1 MPGTSA
7 GRVCGRLAATVLALT
22 LGGPAF
28 ATASS
33 GVVVFGSYLNAQT
46 AESQAEVLAERLGV
60 GLAVTEVLVDGTVF
74 HRVVS
79 EPTPE
84 AAARQLIERAAER
97 GQDAWFAPA
106 PARRSAVAADV
117 APTVPATVDDD
128 AAAVTEDIAIHVEAA
143 EPSAGEREGLAP
155 RMREPS
161 AGEREGLAPRM
172 REPSAGEREGPA
184 PRMQAP
190 TWTDRFTR
198 IDLTGS
204 LRAETRLFYRAIG
217 HAGQRSRPSG
227 LVAMP
232 QLYVEDRTGWSFT
245 LSPFYR
251 FDSDDPE
258 RTHADLHEAYALFYG
273 PLGDGQW
280 ETRLGVD
287 RAFWGVVE
295 SNNLVD
301 IINQIDLVEHPDE
314 KSKLGQ
320 PMAYFAYAGNW
331 GTMELFGLPYH
342 RQRTFPG
349 YAGRLRLPWLVDDGM
364 VSYESD
370 QEERHVDAAAR
381 YSHSVGFL
389 DFGISAFQGTSR
401 EPFLAPRIR
410 ADGQLAL
417 APHYEQIRQ
426 AGLDGQATF
435 DTWLLKLEAIYRSGM
450 SNRLG
455 EKEDYASFVLGGEY
469 TFHGLL
475 ETAADIT
482 VLAEWCYDERGL
494 RATTKFD
501 NDVFLA
507 TRLAFNDV
515 QGTELLVSA
524 LLGTDHDS
532 RVLTAELTG
541 RLTDRWS
548 LRLEA
553 VALLELDPWDVLYET
568 REDSFVELG
577 VTYSF

>member
-1 MPGTSA
+1 M
-7 GRVCGRLAATVLALT
+7 
-22 LGGPAF
+22 
-28 ATASS
+28 
-33 GVVVFGSYLNAQT
+33 
-46 AESQAEVLAERLGV
+46 
-60 GLAVTEVLVDGTVF
+60 TEVLVDGTVF

-79 EPTPE
+79 ESTPE
-84 AAARQLIERAAER
+84 PAARQLIERAAER
-97 GQDAWFAPA
+97 GQDAWFAATRVPPADMVADVTPDVQPSAGKREALAPGMEEPARPA
-106 PARRSAVAADV
+106 PAALDNAVDLPTEGITTAIEV
-117 APTVPATVDDD
+117 A
-128 AAAVTEDIAIHVEAA
+128 
-143 EPSAGEREGLAP
+143 
-155 RMREPS
+155 
-161 AGEREGLAPRM
+161 
-172 REPSAGEREGPA
+172 EPSAGEREGPA
-184 PRMQAP
+184 PRIREQREGPAPRIREQREGPAPRMKAP

-204 LRAETRLFYRAIG
+204 LSAETRLFYRRIG

-251 FDSDDPE
+251 FDSDDPR

-301 IINQIDLVEHPDE
+301 IINQVDLVEHPDE

-349 YAGRLRLPWLVDDGM
+349 YAGRLRLPWLVDDEAA
-364 VSYESD
+364 SYESD
-370 QEERHVDAAAR
+370 REERHVDAAAR
-381 YSHSVGFL
+381 YSHSIGFL

-426 AGLDGQATF
+426 AGLDAQATL

-455 EKEDYASFVLGGEY
+455 EEEDYASFVLGGEY

-475 ETAADIT
+475 DTAADIT

-501 NDVFLA
+501 NDLFLA

-532 RVLTAELTG
+532 RVLTAELSG
-541 RLTDRWS
+541 RLSDRWS

-568 REDSFVELG
+568 REDSFVEVG

>member
-1 MPGTSA
+1 MPSSA
-7 GRVCGRLAATVLALT
+7 GHGRRPPGLHPGKLAALVLALA
-22 LGGPAF
+22 LAPAYS
-28 ATASS
+28 AAADTASS
-33 GVVVFGSYLNAQT
+33 GVVVFGSYLDARA
-46 AESQAEVLAERLGV
+46 AERQAETVAERLGIA
-60 GLAVTEVLVDGTVF
+60 LAVVEARIGDTIY

-79 EPTPE
+79 EYLIE
-84 AAARQLIERAAER
+84 ASARQMIERAAER
-97 GQDAWFAPA
+97 GHDAWFAV
-106 PARRSAVAADV
+106 AR
-117 APTVPATVDDD
+117 
-128 AAAVTEDIAIHVEAA
+128 
-143 EPSAGEREGLAP
+143 AP
-155 RMREPS
+155 REEVVNVEPDWPETPS
-161 AGEREGLAPRM
+161 P
-172 REPSAGEREGPA
+172 EPVPEPA
-184 PRMQAP
+184 PRARVVADVPAATAP
-190 TWTDRFTR
+190 ADAISIDVPDTAWTDRFTR

-204 LRAETRLFYRAIG
+204 LSAQTRLFYRRIG

-232 QLYVEDRTGWSFT
+232 QLYVEDQTGWSFT

-258 RTHADLHEAYALFYG
+258 RTHADLHEAYALAYG
-273 PLGDGQW
+273 SLGDGQW
-280 ETRLGVD
+280 EARIGVD

-301 IINQIDLVEHPDE
+301 IVNQVDLVEHPDE

-320 PMAYFAYAGNW
+320 PMAYFAYAANW

-349 YAGRLRLPWLVDDGM
+349 YAGRLRFPWLVDDD
-364 VSYESD
+364 VVTYESD
-370 QEERHVDAAAR
+370 AEERHVDVAAR
-381 YSHSVGFL
+381 YSHTVGLL
-389 DFGISAFQGTSR
+389 DIGISAFQGTSR
-401 EPFLAPRIR
+401 EPFLAPRLGAGGEII
-410 ADGQLAL
+410 L

-426 AGLDGQATF
+426 AGLDGQFTL

-455 EKEDYASFVLGGEY
+455 EEEAYASFVLGGEH

-475 ETAADIT
+475 ETAADLT
-482 VLAEWCYDERGL
+482 VLAEWCYDERGI

-507 TRLAFNDV
+507 TRLSLNDV
-515 QGTELLVSA
+515 QGTELLISA
-524 LLGTDHDS
+524 LLGADHDS
-532 RVLTAELTG
+532 RVLTAELSG

-548 LRLEA
+548 VRLEA

-568 REDSFVELG
+568 RRDSFVEVGL
-577 VTYSF
+577 TYSF

>member
-1 MPGTSA
+1 MCV
-7 GRVCGRLAATVLALT
+7 RDCGRFALVVLALGLT
-22 LGGPAF
+22 GPAF
-28 ATASS
+28 ATAADKASS
-33 GVVVFGSYLNAQT
+33 GVVVFGSYVNPGT
-46 AESQAEVLAERLGV
+46 AERQADVVAERFGV
-60 GLAVTEVLVDGTVF
+60 ALVVTEVRIDDAVY
-74 HRVVS
+74 HRVV
-79 EPTPE
+79 TVDTLPE
-84 AAARQLIERAAER
+84 AEARQMIERATQR
-97 GQDAWFAPA
+97 GHDAWFAVAQAPHRDDVVGIAPDSPEQPSPEPEPEPVPVPVPA
-106 PARRSAVAADV
+106 PARAVADE
-117 APTVPATVDDD
+117 PAD
-128 AAAVTEDIAIHVEAA
+128 AAADGIAIQIDVPDTA
-143 EPSAGEREGLAP
+143 
-155 RMREPS
+155 
-161 AGEREGLAPRM
+161 
-172 REPSAGEREGPA
+172 
-184 PRMQAP
+184 
-190 TWTDRFTR
+190 WTDRFTR

-204 LRAETRLFYRAIG
+204 LSAQTRLFYRRIG

-227 LVAMP
+227 FVAMP

-258 RTHADLHEAYALFYG
+258 RTHADLHEAYALFFG
-273 PLGDGQW
+273 SLGDGQW

-301 IINQIDLVEHPDE
+301 IVNQVDLVEHPDE

-320 PMAYFAYAGNW
+320 PMAYFAYIGNW

-349 YAGRLRLPWLVDDGM
+349 YAGRLRFPWLVDDE
-364 VSYESD
+364 VVTYESD
-370 QEERHVDAAAR
+370 EEERHVDVAAR

-389 DFGISAFQGTSR
+389 DIGISAFEGTSR
-401 EPFLAPRIR
+401 EPFLAPALRP
-410 ADGQLAL
+410 GGEVTL

-426 AGLDGQATF
+426 AGLDGQLTL
-435 DTWLLKLEAIYRSGM
+435 DTWLLKLEAIYRKGM

-455 EKEDYASFVLGGEY
+455 EEEAYASFVLGGEY

-475 ETAADIT
+475 ETAADLT
-482 VLAEWCYDERGL
+482 VLAEWCYDERGI

-507 TRLAFNDV
+507 TRLSLNDV
-515 QGTELLVSA
+515 QSTELLISA

-532 RVLTAELTG
+532 RVLTAELSG

-548 LRLEA
+548 VRLEA

-568 REDSFVELG
+568 RRDSFVEVGL
-577 VTYSF
+577 TYSF

>member
-1 MPGTSA
+1 MPGTTA
-7 GRVCGRLAATVLALT
+7 GCVCGRLAATVLALT

-28 ATASS
+28 ATAADTTPS
-33 GVVVFGSYLNAQT
+33 GVVVFGSYLNAQS
-46 AESQAEVLAERLGV
+46 AELQAEVVAERLGV
-60 GLAVTEVLVDGTVF
+60 ALAVTEILLDGTIL

-79 EPTPE
+79 ESLHET
-84 AAARQLIERAAER
+84 AARELIERAALR
-97 GQDAWFAPA
+97 GQDAWFAPT
-106 PARRSAVAADV
+106 PTLRTDAASDV
-117 APTVPATVDDD
+117 AHVSPEPSRDPEPEPAAVDDPVD
-128 AAAVTEDIAIHVEAA
+128 VTTERIAIPIEIA
-143 EPSAGEREGLAP
+143 EPS
-155 RMREPS
+155 EP
-161 AGEREGLAPRM
+161 
-172 REPSAGEREGPA
+172 PA

-251 FDSDDPE
+251 FDSDDPQ

-301 IINQIDLVEHPDE
+301 IINQVDLVEHPDE

-320 PMAYFAYAGNW
+320 PMAYFAYVGNW

-370 QEERHVDAAAR
+370 QEDRHVDAAAR

-455 EKEDYASFVLGGEY
+455 AKEDYASLVLGGEY

>member
-1 MPGTSA
+1 MGVPHSQV
-7 GRVCGRLAATVLALT
+7 RHLAALVLPLALT
-22 LGGPAF
+22 GPALGT
-28 ATASS
+28 AAETASS
-33 GVVVFGSYLNAQT
+33 GVVVFGSYLNPGT
-46 AESQAEVLAERLGV
+46 AERQADVVADRVGVALG
-60 GLAVTEVLVDGTVF
+60 VTEVRIDDTVY
-74 HRVVS
+74 HRVVT
-79 EPTPE
+79 ETLPE
-84 AAARQLIERAAER
+84 TEARQVIERAAQR
-97 GQDAWFAPA
+97 GQDAWFALAQAPRGADVVDIASDAPEPPSPEPVPVPA
-106 PARRSAVAADV
+106 PAPAARAVADEPAGVAAD
-117 APTVPATVDDD
+117 
-128 AAAVTEDIAIHVEAA
+128 DIAIQIDV
-143 EPSAGEREGLAP
+143 PD
-155 RMREPS
+155 
-161 AGEREGLAPRM
+161 
-172 REPSAGEREGPA
+172 
-184 PRMQAP
+184 
-190 TWTDRFTR
+190 TIWTDRFSR

-204 LRAETRLFYRAIG
+204 LSAQTRLFYRRIG

-227 LVAMP
+227 FVAMP

-258 RTHADLHEAYALFYG
+258 RTHADLHEAYALFFG
-273 PLGDGQW
+273 SLGDGQW

-301 IINQIDLVEHPDE
+301 IVNQVDLVEHPDE

-320 PMAYFAYAGNW
+320 PMAYFAYVGNW

-349 YAGRLRLPWLVDDGM
+349 YAGRLRFPWLVDDE
-364 VSYESD
+364 VTYASD
-370 QEERHVDAAAR
+370 EEERHVDVAAR
-381 YSHSVGFL
+381 YSHSVGFV
-389 DFGISAFQGTSR
+389 DIGISAFQGTSR
-401 EPFLAPRIR
+401 EPYLAPRLRPGGEIT
-410 ADGQLAL
+410 L

-426 AGLDGQATF
+426 AGLDGQFTL

-455 EKEDYASFVLGGEY
+455 EEEAYASFVLGGEY
-469 TFHGLL
+469 TFYGLL
-475 ETAADIT
+475 ETAADVT
-482 VLAEWCYDERGL
+482 VLAEWCYDERGI

-501 NDVFLA
+501 NDIFLA
-507 TRLAFNDV
+507 TRLSLNDV

-532 RVLTAELTG
+532 RVLTAELSG

-548 LRLEA
+548 VRLEA

-568 REDSFVELG
+568 RRDSFVEVGL
-577 VTYSF
+577 TYSF

>member
-1 MPGTSA
+1 MPRIDA
-7 GRVCGRLAATVLALT
+7 GNVRRPPGSSTRRERFAAIVLALT
-22 LGGPAF
+22 LSGPALAAD
-28 ATASS
+28 ATSS
-33 GVVVFGSYLNAQT
+33 GVVVFGSYLNAQA
-46 AESQAEVLAERLGV
+46 AEREAEVVAERLGV
-60 GLAVTEVLVDGTVF
+60 ALAVTEVVVDAAVY

-79 EPTPE
+79 ESLPE
-84 AAARQLIERAAER
+84 TAARQLIEHAAER
-97 GQDAWFAPA
+97 GQDAWFARTRA
-106 PARRSAVAADV
+106 SRGDV
-117 APTVPATVDDD
+117 AVEVTPVPPDPPSEDPSPVPATPMVTDDP
-128 AAAVTEDIAIHVEAA
+128 AAATERIATHIEIGA
-143 EPSAGEREGLAP
+143 RE
-155 RMREPS
+155 
-161 AGEREGLAPRM
+161 
-172 REPSAGEREGPA
+172 
-184 PRMQAP
+184 QQP

-204 LRAETRLFYRAIG
+204 LSAETRLFYRRIG

-251 FDSDDPE
+251 FDSDDPR

-301 IINQIDLVEHPDE
+301 IINQVDLVEHPDE

-349 YAGRLRLPWLVDDGM
+349 YAGRLRLPWLVDDEAAT
-364 VSYESD
+364 YESD
-370 QEERHVDAAAR
+370 REERHVDAAAR

-501 NDVFLA
+501 NDLFLA

-524 LLGTDHDS
+524 LMGTDHDS
-532 RVLTAELTG
+532 RVLTAELSG
-541 RLTDRWS
+541 RLSDRWS

-568 REDSFVELG
+568 REDSFVEVG

>member
-1 MPGTSA
+1 MHGHA
-7 GRVCGRLAATVLALT
+7 VGRGERPPPLCARIGRRLGLAVLALGLNGT
-22 LGGPAF
+22 ALADVAG
-28 ATASS
+28 TASS
-33 GVVVFGSYLNAQT
+33 GVVVLGSYLDPA
-46 AESQAEVLAERLGV
+46 VAERQADVVAEQIGV
-60 GLAVTEVLVDGTVF
+60 PLTVTEVRVDDTVY

-79 EPTPE
+79 EQLPE
-84 AAARQLIERAAER
+84 TEARQMMERVAER
-97 GQDAWFAPA
+97 GKNAWFAVAEAHRSEDVVDVAPDSPEQPSAEPEPVPA
-106 PARRSAVAADV
+106 PATRVVADEPADVAADDV
-117 APTVPATVDDD
+117 AIRIDVPDTA
-128 AAAVTEDIAIHVEAA
+128 
-143 EPSAGEREGLAP
+143 
-155 RMREPS
+155 
-161 AGEREGLAPRM
+161 
-172 REPSAGEREGPA
+172 
-184 PRMQAP
+184 
-190 TWTDRFTR
+190 WTDRFSR

-204 LRAETRLFYRAIG
+204 LSAQTRLFYHRIG

-258 RTHADLHEAYALFYG
+258 RTHADVHEAYALFFG
-273 PLGDGQW
+273 SLGDGQW

-301 IINQIDLVEHPDE
+301 IVNQVDLVEHPDE

-320 PMAYFAYAGNW
+320 PMAYFAYVGNW

-349 YAGRLRLPWLVDDGM
+349 YAGRLRFPWPVDDDM
-364 VSYESD
+364 VTYESD
-370 QEERHVDAAAR
+370 QEQRHIDLAAR
-381 YSHSVGFL
+381 YSHSVGLL
-389 DFGISAFQGTSR
+389 DIGISAFQGTSR
-401 EPFLAPRIR
+401 EPFLAPKFRP
-410 ADGQLAL
+410 DGGLAL

-426 AGLDGQATF
+426 AGLDGQVTL

-455 EKEDYASFVLGGEY
+455 EEEDYASFVLGGEY

-475 ETAADIT
+475 ASAADLT

-501 NDVFLA
+501 NDIFLA
-507 TRLAFNDV
+507 TRLSLNDV
-515 QGTELLVSA
+515 QSTELLVSA

-532 RVLTAELTG
+532 RVLTAELSG
-541 RLTDRWS
+541 RLSDRWS

-568 REDSFVELG
+568 RRDSFVEVGL
-577 VTYSF
+577 TYSF

>member
-1 MPGTSA
+1 M
-7 GRVCGRLAATVLALT
+7 
-22 LGGPAF
+22 
-28 ATASS
+28 
-33 GVVVFGSYLNAQT
+33 VVFGSYLRPGA
-46 AESQAEVLAERLGV
+46 AERQAEVVAERLGV
-60 GLAVTEVLVDGTVF
+60 ALVGTGVRIDEVVY

-79 EPTPE
+79 ESLPE
-84 AAARQLIERAAER
+84 TAARQMIERAAGR
-97 GQDAWFAPA
+97 GQDAWFAVAQMTRRDDVADSAADSPEQPILEPEPVPA
-106 PARRSAVAADV
+106 PAPRPV
-117 APTVPATVDDD
+117 
-128 AAAVTEDIAIHVEAA
+128 
-143 EPSAGEREGLAP
+143 AGERVD
-155 RMREPS
+155 
-161 AGEREGLAPRM
+161 
-172 REPSAGEREGPA
+172 PA
-184 PRMQAP
+184 ADDMAIHIDVPDTA
-190 TWTDRFTR
+190 WTDRFSR

-204 LRAETRLFYRAIG
+204 LSAQTRLFYRRIG

-251 FDSDDPE
+251 FDSDDPR
-258 RTHADLHEAYALFYG
+258 RTHADLHEAYALFFG
-273 PLGDGQW
+273 SLGDGQW

-349 YAGRLRLPWLVDDGM
+349 YAGRLRFPWLVDDQ
-364 VSYESD
+364 VVTYESA
-370 QEERHVDAAAR
+370 QEERHVDVAAR
-381 YSHSVGFL
+381 YSHSVGLL
-389 DFGISAFQGTSR
+389 DVGISAFQGTSR
-401 EPFLAPRIR
+401 EPILAPRLR
-410 ADGQLAL
+410 PDGEVTL

-426 AGLDGQATF
+426 AGLDGQVTL

-455 EKEDYASFVLGGEY
+455 EEEDYASFVLGGEY

-475 ETAADIT
+475 ETAADLT
-482 VLAEWCYDERGL
+482 VLAEWCYDERGV

-507 TRLAFNDV
+507 TRLSFNDV

-532 RVLTAELTG
+532 RVLTAELSG

-548 LRLEA
+548 VQLEA
-553 VALLELDPWDVLYET
+553 VALLELDPWDVLYEM
-568 REDSFVELG
+568 RRDSFVEVGL
-577 VTYSF
+577 TYSF

>member
-1 MPGTSA
+1 MRVPHSQVRRLAVVVLALGLTGPAFGTSA
-7 GRVCGRLAATVLALT
+7 D
-22 LGGPAF
+22 
-28 ATASS
+28 TASS
-33 GVVVFGSYLNAQT
+33 GVVVFGSYLNPGT
-46 AESQAEVLAERLGV
+46 AERQAEVVRERLGV
-60 GLAVTEVLVDGTVF
+60 ALAVTEVRIDDVVY

-79 EPTPE
+79 EALPE
-84 AAARQLIERAAER
+84 AVARQMIERAAQR
-97 GQDAWFAPA
+97 GQDAWFAVAQAPRSDVVVDVAPDSPEQPSPEPLPA
-106 PARRSAVAADV
+106 PAPAARAVPDEPADR
-117 APTVPATVDDD
+117 AVD
-128 AAAVTEDIAIHVEAA
+128 DIAIPIDIPETA
-143 EPSAGEREGLAP
+143 
-155 RMREPS
+155 
-161 AGEREGLAPRM
+161 
-172 REPSAGEREGPA
+172 
-184 PRMQAP
+184 
-190 TWTDRFTR
+190 WTDRFNR

-204 LRAETRLFYRAIG
+204 LSAQTRLFYRRIG

-227 LVAMP
+227 FVAMP

-258 RTHADLHEAYALFYG
+258 RTHADLHEAYALFFG
-273 PLGDGQW
+273 SLGDGQW

-301 IINQIDLVEHPDE
+301 IVNQVDLVEHPDE

-320 PMAYFAYAGNW
+320 PMAYFAYIGNW

-349 YAGRLRLPWLVDDGM
+349 YPGRLRFPWLVDDEI
-364 VSYESD
+364 VTYESG
-370 QEERHVDAAAR
+370 QEERHVDVAAR
-381 YSHSVGFL
+381 YSHTFGLL
-389 DFGISAFQGTSR
+389 DIGISAFQGTSR
-401 EPFLAPRIR
+401 EPFLSPRI
-410 ADGQLAL
+410 GVGNEITL
-417 APHYEQIRQ
+417 APHYEQIQQ

-455 EKEDYASFVLGGEY
+455 EEEAYASFVLGGEY

-475 ETAADIT
+475 ETAADVT
-482 VLAEWCYDERGL
+482 VLAEWCYDERGI

-501 NDVFLA
+501 NDLFLA
-507 TRLAFNDV
+507 TRLSLNDV
-515 QGTELLVSA
+515 QGTELLISA

-532 RVLTAELTG
+532 RVLTAELSG

-548 LRLEA
+548 VRLEA

-568 REDSFVELG
+568 RRDSFVEVGL
-577 VTYSF
+577 TYSF

>member
-1 MPGTSA
+1 MGVPHSQV
-7 GRVCGRLAATVLALT
+7 RRLAALVLPLALT
-22 LGGPAF
+22 GPALGT
-28 ATASS
+28 AAETASS
-33 GVVVFGSYLNAQT
+33 GVVVFGSYLNPGT
-46 AESQAEVLAERLGV
+46 AERQADVVADRVGV
-60 GLAVTEVLVDGTVF
+60 ALAVTEVRIDDTVY
-74 HRVVS
+74 HRVVT
-79 EPTPE
+79 ETLPE
-84 AAARQLIERAAER
+84 TEARQVIERAAQR
-97 GQDAWFAPA
+97 GQDAWFALAQAPRRDDVVDIASDAPEPPSPEPEPVPVPA
-106 PARRSAVAADV
+106 PAPAARAVADEPAGV
-117 APTVPATVDDD
+117 AAG
-128 AAAVTEDIAIHVEAA
+128 DIAIQVDV
-143 EPSAGEREGLAP
+143 PD
-155 RMREPS
+155 
-161 AGEREGLAPRM
+161 
-172 REPSAGEREGPA
+172 
-184 PRMQAP
+184 
-190 TWTDRFTR
+190 TIWTDRFSR

-204 LRAETRLFYRAIG
+204 LSAQTRLFYRRIG

-227 LVAMP
+227 FVAMP

-258 RTHADLHEAYALFYG
+258 RTHADLHEAYALFFG
-273 PLGDGQW
+273 SLGDGQW

-301 IINQIDLVEHPDE
+301 IVNQIDLVEHPDE

-320 PMAYFAYAGNW
+320 PMAYFAYAANW

-349 YAGRLRLPWLVDDGM
+349 YAGRLRFPWLVDDN
-364 VSYESD
+364 VTYESD
-370 QEERHVDAAAR
+370 QDERHVDVAAR
-381 YSHSVGFL
+381 YSHTFGLL
-389 DFGISAFQGTSR
+389 DIGISAFQGTSR
-401 EPFLAPRIR
+401 EPFLAPRI
-410 ADGQLAL
+410 GGGGEITL
-417 APHYEQIRQ
+417 APHYEQIQQ
-426 AGLDGQATF
+426 AGLDGQVTL

-455 EKEDYASFVLGGEY
+455 EEEAYASFVLGGEY

-475 ETAADIT
+475 RTAADVT
-482 VLAEWCYDERGL
+482 VLAEWCYDERGI

-501 NDVFLA
+501 NDLFLA
-507 TRLAFNDV
+507 TRLSLNDV

-532 RVLTAELTG
+532 RVLTAELSG

-548 LRLEA
+548 VRLEA

-568 REDSFVELG
+568 RRDSFVEVGL
-577 VTYSF
+577 TYSF

>member
-1 MPGTSA
+1 MPRIDA
-7 GRVCGRLAATVLALT
+7 GNVRRPPGSSTRRERFAAIVLALT
-22 LGGPAF
+22 LSGPALAAD
-28 ATASS
+28 ATSS
-33 GVVVFGSYLNAQT
+33 GVVVFGSYLNAQA
-46 AESQAEVLAERLGV
+46 AEREAEVVAERLGV
-60 GLAVTEVLVDGTVF
+60 ALAVTEVVVDAAVY

-79 EPTPE
+79 ESLPE
-84 AAARQLIERAAER
+84 TAARQLIEHAAER
-97 GQDAWFAPA
+97 GQDAWFARTRASRGDVAVEVTPVPPDPPSEDPSPVPATPMVTDDPA
-106 PARRSAVAADV
+106 PATERI
-117 APTVPATVDDD
+117 ATHIEIG
-128 AAAVTEDIAIHVEAA
+128 A
-143 EPSAGEREGLAP
+143 RE
-155 RMREPS
+155 
-161 AGEREGLAPRM
+161 
-172 REPSAGEREGPA
+172 
-184 PRMQAP
+184 QQP

-204 LRAETRLFYRAIG
+204 LSAETRLFYRGIG

-251 FDSDDPE
+251 FDSDDPQ
-258 RTHADLHEAYALFYG
+258 RTHADLHEAYALFFG

-301 IINQIDLVEHPDE
+301 IINQVDLVEHPDE

-349 YAGRLRLPWLVDDGM
+349 YAGRLRLPWLVDDEIAT
-364 VSYESD
+364 YESD
-370 QEERHVDAAAR
+370 QEERHVDMAAR
-381 YSHSVGFL
+381 YSHSVGLL
-389 DFGISAFQGTSR
+389 DIGLSAFQGTSR

-426 AGLDGQATF
+426 AGLDGQFTL

-450 SNRLG
+450 SNRVG

-475 ETAADIT
+475 ETAADVT

-501 NDVFLA
+501 NDLFLA

-532 RVLTAELTG
+532 RVLTAELSG

-568 REDSFVELG
+568 REDSFVEVGL
-577 VTYSF
+577 TYSF

>member
-1 MPGTSA
+1 M
-7 GRVCGRLAATVLALT
+7 AAE
-22 LGGPAF
+22 
-28 ATASS
+28 TASP
-33 GVVVFGSYLNAQT
+33 GVVVFGSYQNAQS
-46 AESQAEVLAERLGV
+46 AELQADVVAQRLGV
-60 GLAVTEVLVDGTVF
+60 ALAVTQALIDGTVF
-74 HRVVS
+74 YRVVS
-79 EPTPE
+79 EQLPE
-84 AAARQLIERAAER
+84 TTARELIEHAAER
-97 GQDAWFAPA
+97 GQDAWFAAAEATRSTVAAHAPHVSPEPSGEPESTPPA
-106 PARRSAVAADV
+106 PAVVDPADAETEGIAMHGV
-117 APTVPATVDDD
+117 VGQREEPAHPERAPV
-128 AAAVTEDIAIHVEAA
+128 
-143 EPSAGEREGLAP
+143 
-155 RMREPS
+155 
-161 AGEREGLAPRM
+161 
-172 REPSAGEREGPA
+172 
-184 PRMQAP
+184 
-190 TWTDRFTR
+190 WTDRFTR
-198 IDLTGS
+198 IDLAGS
-204 LRAETRLFYRAIG
+204 LSAETRLFYRGIG
-217 HAGQRSRPSG
+217 HVGQRSRPSG

-251 FDSDDPE
+251 FDSDDPQ
-258 RTHADLHEAYALFYG
+258 RTHADLHEAYALFHG

-280 ETRLGVD
+280 ETRLGID
-287 RAFWGVVE
+287 RTFWGVVE

-301 IINQIDLVEHPDE
+301 IINQVDLVEHPDE

-320 PMAYFAYAGNW
+320 PMAYFAYAGNF
-331 GTMELFGLPYH
+331 GTIELFGLPYH

-349 YAGRLRLPWLVDDGM
+349 NAGRLRLPWLVDDEAATF
-364 VSYESD
+364 ESD
-370 QEERHVDAAAR
+370 REERHVDAAAR

-389 DFGISAFQGTSR
+389 DLGISAFQGTSR

-410 ADGQLAL
+410 ADGQVAL

-426 AGLDGQATF
+426 AGLDGQVTL
-435 DTWLLKLEAIYRSGM
+435 DTWLLKVEAIYRSGM

-455 EKEDYASFVLGGEY
+455 EKEDYASFAMGGEY

-501 NDVFLA
+501 NDLFLA

-532 RVLTAELTG
+532 RVLTAELSG
-541 RLTDRWS
+541 RLSDRWS

-568 REDSFVELG
+568 REDSFVEVG

>member
-1 MPGTSA
+1 MPRTEA
-7 GRVCGRLAATVLALT
+7 GDVRRPPGSSTRRQRLAAIVLALT
-22 LGGPAF
+22 LSGPALAAD
-28 ATASS
+28 ATSS
-33 GVVVFGSYLNAQT
+33 GVVVFGSYLNAQA
-46 AESQAEVLAERLGV
+46 AELEAEVAAERLGV
-60 GLAVTEVLVDGTVF
+60 GLAVAEVVVDAAVY

-79 EPTPE
+79 ESLPE
-84 AAARQLIERAAER
+84 TAARQLIEHAAER
-97 GQDAWFAPA
+97 GQDAWFAR
-106 PARRSAVAADV
+106 ARASGGDV
-117 APTVPATVDDD
+117 AVDVTPGLPEPPSEDPGPVPATPMVTDDP
-128 AAAVTEDIAIHVEAA
+128 AAAASEGIATHIEVG
-143 EPSAGEREGLAP
+143 AGV
-155 RMREPS
+155 
-161 AGEREGLAPRM
+161 
-172 REPSAGEREGPA
+172 
-184 PRMQAP
+184 QQP

-204 LRAETRLFYRAIG
+204 LSAETRLFYRRIG
-217 HAGQRSRPSG
+217 HAGQSSRPSG

-251 FDSDDPE
+251 FDSDDPR
-258 RTHADLHEAYALFYG
+258 RTHADLHEAYVLFYG

-301 IINQIDLVEHPDE
+301 IINQVDLVEHPDE

-320 PMAYFAYAGNW
+320 PMAYFAYAGNR
-331 GTMELFGLPYH
+331 GTMELFGFPYH

-349 YAGRLRLPWLVDDGM
+349 YAGRLRLPWLVDDDAAT
-364 VSYESD
+364 YESGR
-370 QEERHVDAAAR
+370 EERHVDAAAR

-426 AGLDGQATF
+426 AGLDAQATL
-435 DTWLLKLEAIYRSGM
+435 DTWLLKLEAIYRRGM

-455 EKEDYASFVLGGEY
+455 EEEDYASFVLGGEY

-532 RVLTAELTG
+532 RVLTAELSG
-541 RLTDRWS
+541 RLSDRWS

-553 VALLELDPWDVLYET
+553 VALIELDPWDVLYET
-568 REDSFVELG
+568 REDSFVEVG

>member
-7 GRVCGRLAATVLALT
+7 GCVCGRLAATVLALT

-28 ATASS
+28 VTAADTTSS

-60 GLAVTEVLVDGTVF
+60 GLAVTEVLVDGTAF

-97 GQDAWFAPA
+97 GQDAWFAPTRAPRSDVVADVPHVSPDQSGVAEPAPPA
-106 PARRSAVAADV
+106 PAVVDNLGDVGTEGIATRSEV
-117 APTVPATVDDD
+117 
-128 AAAVTEDIAIHVEAA
+128 
-143 EPSAGEREGLAP
+143 GERE
-155 RMREPS
+155 E
-161 AGEREGLAPRM
+161 
-172 REPSAGEREGPA
+172 PA

-280 ETRLGVD
+280 GTRLGVD

-532 RVLTAELTG
+532 RVLTAELSG

-568 REDSFVELG
+568 REDSFVEVG

>member
-1 MPGTSA
+1 MPGAGSGHVRRTPGPSA
-7 GRVCGRLAATVLALT
+7 RVCGRLATVAFALT
-22 LGGPAF
+22 LNGPAF
-28 ATASS
+28 AMAAETASP
-33 GVVVFGSYLNAQT
+33 GVVVFGSYQNAQS
-46 AESQAEVLAERLGV
+46 AELQADVVAQRLGV
-60 GLAVTEVLVDGTVF
+60 ALAVTQALIDGTVF
-74 HRVVS
+74 YRVVS
-79 EPTPE
+79 EQLPE
-84 AAARQLIERAAER
+84 TTARELIEHAAER
-97 GQDAWFAPA
+97 GQDAWFAAAEATRSTVAAHAPHVSPEPSGEPESTPPA
-106 PARRSAVAADV
+106 PAVVDPADAETEGIAMHGV
-117 APTVPATVDDD
+117 VGQREEPAHPERAPV
-128 AAAVTEDIAIHVEAA
+128 
-143 EPSAGEREGLAP
+143 
-155 RMREPS
+155 
-161 AGEREGLAPRM
+161 
-172 REPSAGEREGPA
+172 
-184 PRMQAP
+184 
-190 TWTDRFTR
+190 WTDRFTR
-198 IDLTGS
+198 IDLAGS
-204 LRAETRLFYRAIG
+204 LSAETRLFYRGIG
-217 HAGQRSRPSG
+217 HVGQRSRPSG

-251 FDSDDPE
+251 FDSDDPQ
-258 RTHADLHEAYALFYG
+258 RTHADLHEAYALFHG

-280 ETRLGVD
+280 ETRLGID
-287 RAFWGVVE
+287 RTFWGVVE

-301 IINQIDLVEHPDE
+301 IINQVDLVEHPDE

-320 PMAYFAYAGNW
+320 PMAYFAYAGNF
-331 GTMELFGLPYH
+331 GTIELFGLPYH

-349 YAGRLRLPWLVDDGM
+349 NAGRLRLPWLVDDEAATF
-364 VSYESD
+364 ESD
-370 QEERHVDAAAR
+370 REERHVDAAAR

-389 DFGISAFQGTSR
+389 DLGISAFQGTSR

-410 ADGQLAL
+410 ADGQVAL

-426 AGLDGQATF
+426 AGLDGQVTL
-435 DTWLLKLEAIYRSGM
+435 DTWLLKVEAIYRSGM

-455 EKEDYASFVLGGEY
+455 EKEDYASFAMGGEY

-501 NDVFLA
+501 NDLFLA

-532 RVLTAELTG
+532 RVLTAELSG
-541 RLTDRWS
+541 RLSDRWS

-568 REDSFVELG
+568 REDSFVEVG

>member
-1 MPGTSA
+1 MPRIDA
-7 GRVCGRLAATVLALT
+7 GNVRRPPGSSNRRERFAAIVLALT
-22 LGGPAF
+22 LSGPALAAD
-28 ATASS
+28 ATSS
-33 GVVVFGSYLNAQT
+33 GVVVFGSYLNAQA
-46 AESQAEVLAERLGV
+46 AEREAEVVAERLGV
-60 GLAVTEVLVDGTVF
+60 ALAVTEVVVDAAVY

-79 EPTPE
+79 ESLPE
-84 AAARQLIERAAER
+84 TAARQLIEHAAER
-97 GQDAWFAPA
+97 GQDAWFARTRASRGDVAVEVTPVPPDPPSEDPSPVAATPMVTDDPA
-106 PARRSAVAADV
+106 PATERI
-117 APTVPATVDDD
+117 ATHIEIG
-128 AAAVTEDIAIHVEAA
+128 A
-143 EPSAGEREGLAP
+143 RE
-155 RMREPS
+155 
-161 AGEREGLAPRM
+161 
-172 REPSAGEREGPA
+172 
-184 PRMQAP
+184 QQP

-204 LRAETRLFYRAIG
+204 LSAETRLFYRGIG

-251 FDSDDPE
+251 FDSDDPQ
-258 RTHADLHEAYALFYG
+258 RTHADLHEAYALFFG

-301 IINQIDLVEHPDE
+301 IINQVDLVEHPDE

-349 YAGRLRLPWLVDDGM
+349 YAGRLRLPWLVDDEIAT
-364 VSYESD
+364 YESD
-370 QEERHVDAAAR
+370 QEERHVDMAAR
-381 YSHSVGFL
+381 YSHSVGLL
-389 DFGISAFQGTSR
+389 DIGVSAFQGTSR

-417 APHYEQIRQ
+417 APYYEQIRQ
-426 AGLDGQATF
+426 AGLDGQFTL

-450 SNRLG
+450 SNRVG

-475 ETAADIT
+475 ETAADVT

-501 NDVFLA
+501 NDLFLA

-532 RVLTAELTG
+532 RVLTAELSG

-568 REDSFVELG
+568 REDSFVEVGL
-577 VTYSF
+577 TYSF

>member
-1 MPGTSA
+1 MPRINA
-7 GRVCGRLAATVLALT
+7 GNVRRPPRSSTRRERLAAIVLALT
-22 LGGPAF
+22 LSAPALAAD
-28 ATASS
+28 ATS
-33 GVVVFGSYLNAQT
+33 GVVVFGSYLNAQ
-46 AESQAEVLAERLGV
+46 AAVREAEVVAERLGV
-60 GLAVTEVLVDGTVF
+60 ALAVTEVVVDAAVY

-79 EPTPE
+79 EALPE
-84 AAARQLIERAAER
+84 TAARQLIEHAAER
-97 GQDAWFAPA
+97 GQDAWFARTRA
-106 PARRSAVAADV
+106 SRGDV
-117 APTVPATVDDD
+117 AVEVTPMVTDDP
-128 AAAVTEDIAIHVEAA
+128 AAAATERIATHIEIGAR
-143 EPSAGEREGLAP
+143 ER
-155 RMREPS
+155 
-161 AGEREGLAPRM
+161 
-172 REPSAGEREGPA
+172 
-184 PRMQAP
+184 QP

-204 LRAETRLFYRAIG
+204 LSAETRLFYRGIG

-251 FDSDDPE
+251 FDSDDPQ
-258 RTHADLHEAYALFYG
+258 RTHADLHEAYALFFG

-301 IINQIDLVEHPDE
+301 IINQVDLVEHPDE

-349 YAGRLRLPWLVDDGM
+349 YAGRLRLPWLVDDEIAT
-364 VSYESD
+364 YESD
-370 QEERHVDAAAR
+370 QEERHVDMAAR
-381 YSHSVGFL
+381 YSHSVGLL
-389 DFGISAFQGTSR
+389 DIGVSAFQGTSR

-426 AGLDGQATF
+426 AGLDGQFTL

-450 SNRLG
+450 SNRVG

-475 ETAADIT
+475 DTAADVT

-501 NDVFLA
+501 NDLFLA
-507 TRLAFNDV
+507 TRLALNDV

-532 RVLTAELTG
+532 RVLTAELSG

-568 REDSFVELG
+568 REDSFVEVGL
-577 VTYSF
+577 TYSF